1 MAFLFIVENK
11 IAVPNPETLL
21 IEPFK
26 SIWERDNSKNK
37 WEAVEDFTYIEFM
50 SSMKKSNPYR
60 QYPENRKHDVVK
72 EQVISRENWIV
83 DDLIKLAIDKIK
95 EFQTEA
101 SSTYSYY
108 MAAKKA
114 AENLK
119 DFFSTVDINRDV
131 NPKTGMPI
139 YKPKDITGALNDTE
153 KVLANLK
160 NLEKKVEEELYEQEK
175 IRSDKKISPFAE

>member
-11 IAVPNPETLL
+11 VVIPNSETLL

-26 SIWERDNSKNK
+26 SIWERDNSSNK
-37 WEAVEDFTYIEFM
+37 WEATEDFSYIEFI
-50 SSMKKSNPYR
+50 SSMKKTNPYR
-60 QYPENRKHDVVK
+60 QYPENKKHDIVK
-72 EQVISRENWIV
+72 EQVITREDWV
-83 DDLIKLAIDKIK
+83 ADTLILQAIIKIK

-131 NPKTGMPI
+131 NPKSGLPI

-175 IRSDKKISPFAE
+175 IRSDKRISPFAE

>member
-1 MAFLFIVENK
+1 MAFLFLVENK
-11 IAVPNPETLL
+11 VVIPNTETLM
-21 IEPFK
+21 IEPFA
-26 SIWERDNSKNK
+26 SIWQRDTSPNK
-37 WEAVEDFTYIEFM
+37 WEATEDFAYIEFM
-50 SSMKKSNPYR
+50 SSMKKTNPYR
-60 QYPENRKHDVVK
+60 QYPENRKHDIIV
-72 EQVISRENWIV
+72 QAVITREKWKP
-83 DDLIKLAIDKIK
+83 DRLIAQALKKIQ
-95 EFQTEA
+95 EFQSEA
-101 SSTYSYY
+101 STTYSYY

-131 NPKTGMPI
+131 NPKTGLPI

-160 NLEKKVEEELYEQEK
+160 NLEKKVEEELYEEEK